1 MVDKMNKSAQA
12 HVEIILATVLFVGF
26 LIFVFIFLNSSF
38 RTNED
43 IPVRNMQE
51 KILDRI
57 SSDIGKLPVIVNTTD
72 DCYSLDKVDKDY
84 GKKFVEVHD
93 NNNPRKY
100 TIYYGN
106 FFDKSIVGNI
116 SCSEKESRNFSF
128 GIYSEEEII
137 VEKKIKDLK
146 AEYDNYAAL
155 KESLGVDDFLFEF
168 KNFDG
173 LIINELSVE
182 RKIPENTDVVSRD
195 FPVRVMNNHAEIQE
209 LILNIKSW
217 R

>member
-84 GKKFVEVHD
+84 GKKFVE
-93 NNNPRKY
+93 
-100 TIYYGN
+100 
-106 FFDKSIVGNI
+106 F
-116 SCSEKESRNFSF
+116 
-128 GIYSEEEII
+128 
-137 VEKKIKDLK
+137 
-146 AEYDNYAAL
+146 
-155 KESLGVDDFLFEF
+155 
-168 KNFDG
+168 
-173 LIINELSVE
+173 IN
-182 RKIPENTDVVSRD
+182 T
-195 FPVRVMNNHAEIQE
+195 F
-209 LILNIKSW
+209 
-217 R
+217 